1 MHDFELKRLFCSYRA
16 THITVL
22 APKELRFLEF
32 GSGTGFCI
40 SRAKEFGFG
49 EIVGMDKDEN
59 ACHQI
64 RTREGVPMYAS
75 FDAIRKHYGDGY
87 FDVIYSAHTLEHV
100 LHLRE
105 ALGHL
110 HALLRQGGLFLA
122 IVPNYSL
129 LSVYFE
135 KVFLSVIGPGFS
147 YSVIQSGHLNYFTRK
162 TLAAYLE
169 NAGFRGVR
177 SVPSVF
183 GEEQLRKI
191 GLSGKAWSEILFQSE
206 ALLLRPLDWLG
217 QSLLLTVCATKERE
231 ISANK

>member
-1 MHDFELKRLFCSYRA
+1 
-16 THITVL
+16 
-22 APKELRFLEF
+22 
-32 GSGTGFCI
+32 
-40 SRAKEFGFG
+40 
-49 EIVGMDKDEN
+49 
-59 ACHQI
+59 
-64 RTREGVPMYAS
+64 MYAS